1 MPTPPAV
8 ARPRWVS
15 HLVLAALL
23 LLAFATGYTTTH
35 DLDWPGASS
44 GGVGIDLYRDIAL
57 AQTMLDSG
65 YGPDPNYLGER
76 SWYNPLVPGMTAL
89 VSLVSG
95 SPVPR
100 VAARLGAYVNLAA
113 PLAFY
118 LMAASLLGRWR
129 ALSAVAAF
137 LFLTSSTVPS
147 WVSATYSPWLMPVNF
162 AQSLFYVTVWAY
174 VRARRRGGRGGYALT
189 GCLWGVTFLAH
200 AAPALVFG
208 LVVLAATAVDVRRRD
223 GARVAARPALG
234 RACTMIALAAAVSTP
249 LLVTILGHYHLRTI
263 HRQPAM
269 YTEPLLGR
277 ELPTLLWLHVTLPML
292 LVGIGALALW
302 RRGPSPL
309 RLIVGAWLA
318 AAGLLLAYG
327 YVVMAARLLGDVL
340 LPSLVP
346 SIHFFFYVKAALPL
360 LFAVG
365 LGAVADRASRLG
377 AGPRW
382 SADAWADALG
392 LALLLL
398 GAPTY
403 LARPDFAES
412 RQDALDTSNSDQVRA
427 ALWLR
432 EHAEP
437 WSVALASNYDAAVI
451 PGPAG
456 VKVVAA
462 FNAYS
467 NPYVDW
473 DVRAQARNQL
483 YAALDAGNDEEFARV
498 ADRYAVRYVI
508 ARDKRGAAY
517 QANPASPLVQ
527 VFQAGEIRIFRRP

>member
-15 HLVLAALL
+15 SLVLTALL
-23 LLAFATGYTTTH
+23 LLAFAAGYTTTR

-57 AQTMLDSG
+57 SQTMLDSG

-95 SPVPR
+95 TPVPR

-118 LMAASLLGRWR
+118 LMAAALLGRWR
-129 ALSAVAAF
+129 ALYAVAAF

-174 VRARRRGGRGGYALT
+174 VRARRGGRGGYVMT

-208 LVVLAATAVDVRRRD
+208 LVVLAATAVDLLRRD
-223 GARVAARPALG
+223 GARPALS
-234 RACTMIALAAAVSTP
+234 RLVTMIGLAAAVSTP
-249 LLVTILGHYHLRTI
+249 LLVSILGHYHLRTI

-277 ELPTLLWLHVTLPML
+277 ELPTLLWLHATLPML
-292 LVGIGALALW
+292 IVAVGAVAVW
-302 RRGPSPL
+302 RRGPSLL
-309 RLIVGAWLA
+309 RLIAGAWLA
-318 AAGLLLAYG
+318 GAGALLAYG
-327 YVVMAARLLGDVL
+327 YVVMAARLLGNVP

-346 SIHFFFYVKAALPL
+346 SFHFFFYVKAALPL

-365 LGAVADRASRLG
+365 LGVVAERAARLRV
-377 AGPRW
+377 GPRW
-382 SADAWADALG
+382 PADGWADALC

-412 RQDALDTSNSDQVRA
+412 RQDALDTSASDQVRA

-483 YAALDAGNDEEFARV
+483 YAALDAGNDEEFARI
-498 ADRYAVRYVI
+498 ADRYGVRYVI
-508 ARDKRGAAY
+508 ARDRRAAAY
-517 QANPASPLVQ
+517 GANPAGPLAQ
-527 VFQAGEIRIFRRP
+527 VFQAGEIRIFKRRP